1 MDKLLTVIVPVYKVE
16 QYLKKC
22 LDSLLVPEDL
32 MKVMEV
38 IVVNDGSPD
47 NSSAIAH
54 SYEDRYPNT
63 FKVIDKENGG
73 HGSAWNAGVKIAS
86 GKFIKFLD
94 SDDWLHT
101 DNLAKIIKELSH
113 LETDL
118 IFTDV
123 SIYFANDERTE
134 RRSFKSLKKEV
145 IYDGEIYDWSN
156 LNNSTNFHYCFYRT
170 KLIQSLHPLFLEKQ
184 SYDDSILKVVFIQKT
199 KSFTYYPIIIYN
211 YLIGRDEQTMNRNNM
226 LKKYKDINN
235 LILSMID
242 YYYNYPVNANK
253 TKAIKKIIDNYC
265 MEQFALLG
273 ELPYHKSKTELAS
286 FSTFIRKRYPQ
297 CRSSKRMTIYKKV
310 PFFIYRIIIKHFR

>member
-1 MDKLLTVIVPVYKVE
+1 MDKLLTVVVPVYKVE
-16 QYLKKC
+16 KYINKC
-22 LDSLLVPEDL
+22 LDSLIVPDEL
-32 MKVMEV
+32 MEQLEV
-38 IVVNDGSPD
+38 IIVNDGTPD
-47 NSSAIAH
+47 RSAEMARE
-54 SYEDRYPNT
+54 YEKRYPQT
-63 FKVIDKENGG
+63 FRVIDKENGG

-123 SIYFANDERTE
+123 SIYFANDKRTE
-134 RRSFKSLKKEV
+134 RRSFKTLKKEV

-156 LNNSTNFHYCFYRT
+156 LNHSTNFHYCFYRT

-199 KSFTYYPIIIYN
+199 ESFTYYPIIIYN

-242 YYYNYPVNANK
+242 YYYNYPVNTNK

-297 CRSSKRMTIYKKV
+297 CSSSKRMTIYKKV